1 MPTVY
6 VIDHDPAQ
14 TGALRAGLAAHNFEV
29 VVAEETGDWL
39 GQARALR
46 PACIVLAVELVAISG
61 YSVCNKLKRDREL
74 AALPLVLASSQASAE
89 TFAEHARLKTHAD
102 AYAHKPY
109 DVASVV
115 QTIRALVQPDA
126 PAAVQAAPAAAPE
139 SASPALA
146 PAAAPRRPARFGEE
160 PSVVDT
166 SDAPFFSAEPTA
178 TAAHEAP
185 PDAVAHEEQRAR
197 AEADEQR
204 HGSEAAAEVDVDVDA
219 HAADRHDAEDTP
231 HDAPRTD
238 ARAPA
243 PALAPEGERDGAP
256 AAVRV
261 HGHQANEAPPLDTD
275 AQILLERAVDTQNQT
290 RVYDTLAPGR
300 SEARGQTP
308 ADLIAA
314 ALGDLDAAG
323 QAEVKATAAGLGA
336 AVPELPHGGPTPSP
350 ATSPSGTQAT
360 LDAQLATL
368 RAELQAERAR
378 TASLIAERDRAVA
391 EREEQHAVLERLRQ
405 LLG

>member
-6 VIDHDPAQ
+6 LIDHDPAQ
-14 TGALRAGLAAHNFEV
+14 TGALRAGLTAHNFEV

-109 DVASVV
+109 DVATVV
-115 QTIRALVQPDA
+115 QTIRALVQHDA
-126 PAAVQAAPAAAPE
+126 PTAAQAAPAAVPV
-139 SASPALA
+139 SASPASI

-178 TAAHEAP
+178 TAPHEAP
-185 PDAVAHEEQRAR
+185 SDAVAHEEQ
-197 AEADEQR
+197 EALADADGQR
-204 HGSEAAAEVDVDVDA
+204 HGSEAAADVDA

-231 HDAPRTD
+231 HDAPRAD
-238 ARAPA
+238 AQAPA
-243 PALAPEGERDGAP
+243 PAAAPEDERDSAP

-261 HGHQANEAPPLDTD
+261 QGHQADQAPPLDTD

-323 QAEVKATAAGLGA
+323 QAEAKATAAGLGA

-350 ATSPSGTQAT
+350 AAAPSGTQAT

-368 RAELQAERAR
+368 RAELQAERGRA
-378 TASLIAERDRAVA
+378 ASLIAERDRAVA

>member
-6 VIDHDPAQ
+6 LIDHDPAQ
-14 TGALRAGLAAHNFEV
+14 TAALRAGLAAQDFEV

-46 PACIVLAVELVAISG
+46 PACVVLAVELVAISG

-102 AYAHKPY
+102 AYVHKPY
-109 DVASVV
+109 DVAAVA
-115 QTIRALVQPDA
+115 QTIRALLESDA
-126 PAAVQAAPAAAPE
+126 HEAAK
-139 SASPALA
+139 ASPASA
-146 PAAAPRRPARFGEE
+146 PPATAPVAAPRRPARFGEE

-166 SDAPFFSAEPTA
+166 SHAPFFSSGPTA
-178 TAAHEAP
+178 PAPDEAP
-185 PDAVAHEEQRAR
+185 SDAVAHEEQQAR
-197 AEADEQR
+197 ADARGRR
-204 HGSEAAAEVDVDVDA
+204 HGPEATGAAAGDDA
-219 HAADRHDAEDTP
+219 QNAPQGAPRHDAEP
-231 HDAPRTD
+231 VA
-238 ARAPA
+238 A
-243 PALAPEGERDGAP
+243 APESERDGAP
-256 AAVRV
+256 AEARARA
-261 HGHQANEAPPLDTD
+261 HRADAAPPLDTD

-290 RVYDTLAPGR
+290 RVYDTLAPGW

-323 QAEVKATAAGLGA
+323 QAEAKATAAGLGA
-336 AVPELPHGGPTPSP
+336 TVPELPHGEPTPTP
-350 ATSPSGTQAT
+350 AASPSAAPTAV
-360 LDAQLATL
+360 DAQLAAL
-368 RAELQAERAR
+368 RAELQAERVRA
-378 TASLIAERDRAVA
+378 ASLVAERDRAVA
-391 EREEQHAVLERLRQ
+391 ERNEQQAVLERLRH